1 MDIENSEPTGQYLPD
16 QIVLL
21 GDSIFDN
28 APYVNTGESVSEQL
42 TGLIQTEAMKTVSG
56 ANSTTTRVELLA
68 VDGHVMANLPGQIA
82 RARSKTHFNMQC
94 AYLSCGGN
102 DLLGYAASGLL
113 DIGANNIGDALS
125 SLHQVRECFRKE
137 YRHVLAVALRKFPK
151 LTVCTIYDAV
161 PTLSK
166 AETIA
171 LGLFN
176 EVILKEAAE
185 HRVPVL
191 DLRILCN
198 EPDDYAPISP
208 IEPSKQGAGKIAQAI
223 FNQYTQRKYNFH
235 GV

>member
-1 MDIENSEPTGQYLPD
+1 MNIETSEPTGQYLPD

-28 APYVNTGESVSEQL
+28 APYVNTGESVAEQL
-42 TGLIQTEAMKTVSG
+42 TGLIQTEAMTTASN
-56 ANSTTTRVELLA
+56 ANPTTHVELLA
-68 VDGHVMANLPGQIA
+68 VDGHVMANLPDQIA

-102 DLLGYAASGLL
+102 DLLGYAAAGLL
-113 DIGANNIGDALS
+113 NIESTKIGDALG
-125 SLHQVRECFRKE
+125 SLYQVRECFRQE
-137 YRHVLAVALRKFPK
+137 YRHVLALALRKFPK

-185 HRVPVL
+185 LRVPVL

-223 FNQYTQRKYNFH
+223 FNQYKRRKYNFH

>member
-1 MDIENSEPTGQYLPD
+1 MNIETSEPTDQYLPD
-16 QIVLL
+16 QIILL

-42 TGLIQTEAMKTVSG
+42 TGLIQTEAMTTASN
-56 ANSTTTRVELLA
+56 ANPTTHVELLA

-94 AYLSCGGN
+94 AFLSCGGN

-113 DIGANNIGDALS
+113 DIEANNIGDALS

-151 LTVCTIYDAV
+151 LTVCAIYDAV

-166 AETIA
+166 AEIIA

-223 FNQYTQRKYNFH
+223 FNQYKRRKYNFH